1 MAFSGKKGILFIKN
15 IENLSLKLQKQILFE
30 IEEESNKDLRIMASS
45 CDSLYTLTSQN
56 RFNKDLFYKLNTTPI
71 EIPALNKRR
80 YDIPLLVDYF
90 LKQSNT
96 KYKKSLIL
104 NNQSIRFL
112 RNHNWQGNISELK
125 AIIQKIVCSTT
136 NESEIITP
144 EILAEFL
151 PEKNLQIIEEQSFYR
166 FNSLKEATE
175 EFEKQFLIYQLKK
188 NHHDIAQLSNVLN
201 LTTLQLRDKML
212 KFNITYKI

>member
-1 MAFSGKKGILFIKN
+1 MTLSIKN
-15 IENLSLKLQKQILFE
+15 SGFRKEHSLPLIEKYRAKSFSDIKGQDMV
-30 IEEESNKDLRIMASS
+30 IEEIRAFFQ
-45 CDSLYTLTSQN
+45 T
-56 RFNKDLFYKLNTTPI
+56 FP
-71 EIPALNKRR
+71 
-80 YDIPLLVDYF
+80 
-90 LKQSNT
+90 
-96 KYKKSLIL
+96 KKKALIL
-104 NNQSIRFL
+104 NNQGIRFL

-136 NESEIITP
+136 GESRIITP

-151 PEKNLQIIEEQSFYR
+151 PEKNLQIIEEEQSFYR

-212 KFNITYKI
+212 KFNIKYKI